1 MVTDRGLEVLR
12 AIVQDY
18 VASSEPV
25 GSKSIVER
33 HSFGVSAA
41 TIRGDMAQLEEAEL
55 IVAPHT
61 SSGRIPT
68 DKGYRVFVDR
78 LQGMQPLSAAQ
89 RQAIARFL
97 DEADDLDD
105 VMARSV
111 RLLSQLT
118 NQVALAQY
126 PSVAK
131 ARVRR
136 VEVVQVADSR
146 LLLVVIL
153 DSGRVEQRMV
163 DAGQHLTAE
172 AAQAIGRA
180 LDDAVAGKPTTDA
193 EESLVAVV
201 DAAAPAVATA
211 TARLVV
217 VLGEV
222 LAPTAGDRLVIAGA
236 SHLVRGG
243 PDFAGSVTLVL
254 EAIEEQ
260 VTLLRLFGEMDA
272 EATTVATRIGRE
284 MVDGLEQTSIVTGA
298 YGAGGHEAGRVG
310 VLGPT
315 RMDYASNMAAVRAV
329 ARYLTRLLDDEE
341 R

>member
-41 TIRGDMAQLEEAEL
+41 TIRNDMALLEEAEL

-78 LQGMQPLSAAQ
+78 LQGMQPLSPAQ

-97 DEADDLDD
+97 GEADDLDD

-136 VEVVQVADSR
+136 IEVVQLAQSR

-153 DSGRVEQRMV
+153 DSGRVEQRTV
-163 DAGQHLTAE
+163 DAGQQLE
-172 AAQAIGRA
+172 ATDAQAIGRA
-180 LDDAVAGKPTTDA
+180 LDDAVGGKPTTEA
-193 EESLVAVV
+193 EGALVAVV
-201 DAAAPAVATA
+201 DGAAPAVATA
-211 TARLVV
+211 TQRLVAA
-217 VLGEV
+217 LGEV
-222 LAPTAGDRLVIAGA
+222 LEPTAGDRLVIAGA
-236 SHLVRGG
+236 SHLVRGAA
-243 PDFAGSVTLVL
+243 DMGSLTLVL

-272 EATTVATRIGRE
+272 EERSVATRIGRE
-284 MVDGLEQTSIVTGA
+284 MTHGLEETSIVTGA